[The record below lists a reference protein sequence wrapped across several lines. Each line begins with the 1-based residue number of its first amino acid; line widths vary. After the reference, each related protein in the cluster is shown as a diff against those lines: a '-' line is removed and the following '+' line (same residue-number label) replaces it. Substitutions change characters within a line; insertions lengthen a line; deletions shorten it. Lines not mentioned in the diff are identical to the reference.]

1 MKLLENIFNIFFPK
15 AKTHIEKGSS
25 YAVLRGDYYG
35 EILVFFHQEKET
47 LFFVSMPK
55 MEIRKVDIA
64 KFDIGLEN
72 KILDFVNIVPSDVY
86 KLVKIHGKN
95 TMSK

>member
-1 MKLLENIFNIFFPK
+1 
-15 AKTHIEKGSS
+15 
-25 YAVLRGDYYG
+25 
-35 EILVFFHQEKET
+35 
-47 LFFVSMPK
+47 
-55 MEIRKVDIA
+55 MEIRKVDII
-64 KFDIGLEN
+64 KFDIGLDN